1 MAEGAQRNS
10 RDSHGQRRGVKRY
23 AGQVV
28 GGGEIIVRQCGTK
41 IHPGENVGQG
51 RDYTLFAKVP
61 GVVDFV
67 HKKNK
72 IFAVIKEQKSS

>member
-23 AGQVV
+23 GGQVV

-41 IHPGENVGQG
+41 IHPGENVGMG
-51 RDYTLFAKVP
+51 RDFTLYAKIA
-61 GVVDFV
+61 GVVEFKNRLN
-67 HKKNK
+67 KK
-72 IFAVIKEQKSS
+72 FANVKPVKSV

>member
-23 AGQVV
+23 SGQVV

-41 IHPGENVGQG
+41 IHAGENVGQG
-51 RDYTLFAKVP
+51 RDYTLYAKVA
-61 GVVDFV
+61 GVVEFINRRN
-67 HKKNK
+67 KK
-72 IFAVIKEQKSS
+72 FAVVKPA

>member
-23 AGQVV
+23 AGQTV

-41 IHPGENVGQG
+41 IHPGENVGMG
-51 RDYTLFAKVP
+51 RDFTLYAKVA
-61 GVVDFV
+61 GTVEFKDRNNKKYV
-67 HKKNK
+67 HVRASKN
-72 IFAVIKEQKSS
+72 V

>member
-41 IHPGENVGQG
+41 IHAGKNVGQG
-51 RDYTLFAKVP
+51 RDYTLYAKVA
-61 GVVDFV
+61 GTVKFTNRLN
-67 HKKNK
+67 KK
-72 IFAVIKEQKSS
+72 FANIEPLKAE

>member
-1 MAEGAQRNS
+1 MAEGAKRNS

-41 IHPGENVGQG
+41 IHAGKNVGMG
-51 RDYTLFAKVP
+51 RDFTLYAKVP
-61 GVVDFV
+61 GVVEFIDRLNRKYACINPV
-67 HKKNK
+67 
-72 IFAVIKEQKSS
+72 

>member
-23 AGQVV
+23 GGQVV

-41 IHPGENVGQG
+41 FHPGENAGKG
-51 RDYTLFAKVP
+51 RDFTIYAKVA
-61 GVVDFV
+61 GRVEF
-67 HKKNK
+67 HRCKNK
-72 IFAVIKEQKSS
+72 TFINIKPVTA

>member
-1 MAEGAQRNS
+1 MAEGAKRNS

-41 IHPGENVGQG
+41 IHPGKNVGMG
-51 RDYTLFAKVP
+51 RDFTIYAK
-61 GVVDFV
+61 
-67 HKKNK
+67 
-72 IFAVIKEQKSS
+72 IKGTVKFEDRNNRKYVNIEPSA